1 MKGTYQIY
9 LFAATLLVAIG
20 FFIQRS
26 FGGPSSLYAT
36 ETDLGF
42 EWEVRHFD
50 EALFGGDS
58 LDMKELATY
67 FNPFFESNPIPNFW
81 KQERAN
87 TASRDHYSN
96 VQNLMDKSA
105 IANDLQAISARANAL
120 LGLPLPDQLFFYISG
135 IDLETPCLYF
145 PGAAQG
151 DLKYAF
157 VGLDNFLGAGY
168 PGYEGIPA
176 YQRDLL
182 RQSQLPVAYA
192 HALLATLS
200 LENFNDPTL
209 VAQMVYQGKIA
220 LATEALTGYSIETSE
235 VLGYRPEEWSFLET
249 SESNIWEV
257 MVREKMLFSTDMMV
271 RQRLAEPAP
280 FSKLGTAMDGDIP
293 GRVARYIGYKLVKSY
308 AENHRELSLK
318 EIIKIRDAQK
328 FLRDAQYKP

>member
-1 MKGTYQIY
+1 MKGVHQIY
-9 LFAATLLVAIG
+9 LFAAAVLIAA
-20 FFIQRS
+20 FYFIQR
-26 FGGPSSLYAT
+26 GGEKEGSL
-36 ETDLGF
+36 F
-42 EWEVRHFD
+42 EVRNDGQVDWQVHDFG
-50 EALFGGDS
+50 EVLFGRDS
-58 LDMKELATY
+58 LPWAEMQKVY
-67 FNPFFESNPIPNFW
+67 WPFVMNQ
-81 KQERAN
+81 QERFFWAN
-87 TASRDHYSN
+87 ERKNQVLIDHYTN
-96 VQNLMDKSA
+96 VQNLFDQNKVTETLA
-105 IANDLQAISARANAL
+105 KISANANEL
-120 LGLPLPDQLFFYISG
+120 LGVALPDELFYYISG
-135 IDLETPCLYF
+135 IDLENPCLYF
-145 PGAAQG
+145 LGGQ
-151 DLKYAF
+151 DSVIAF

-182 RQSQLPVAYA
+182 RQSQLPMAYA

>member
-9 LFAATLLVAIG
+9 LFAATLLVALG

-42 EWEVRHFD
+42 DWEVRHFD
-50 EALFGGDS
+50 EALFSGDS

-87 TASRDHYSN
+87 PTLRDHYSN

-120 LGLPLPDQLFFYISG
+120 LVLPLPDQLFFYISG

-168 PGYEGIPA
+168 PGYDGIPA

-257 MVREKMLFSTDMMV
+257 MVREKILFSTDMMV

>member
-26 FGGPSSLYAT
+26 FGGPSSLYPT

-42 EWEVRHFD
+42 DWEVRHFD

-87 TASRDHYSN
+87 PTLRDHYTN

-120 LGLPLPDQLFFYISG
+120 LGLPLPDLLFFYISG

-235 VLGYRPEEWSFLET
+235 VLGYHPEEWSFLET

-257 MVREKMLFSTDMMV
+257 MVREKILFSTDMMV

>member
-9 LFAATLLVAIG
+9 LFALTFVVAIG

-26 FGGPSSLYAT
+26 FNGLGSLYPV
-36 ETDLGF
+36 ENIENHSWDI
-42 EWEVRHFD
+42 RSFD

-58 LDMKELATY
+58 LNMEELTTY
-67 FNPFFESNPIPNFW
+67 FNPFFKSNPIPNFW

-87 TASRDHYSN
+87 PTLRDHYTN
-96 VQNLMDKSA
+96 VQNLMDKPA
-105 IANDLQAISARANAL
+105 IANDLQAISARANEL
-120 LGLPLPDQLFFYISG
+120 VGLPLPDQLFFYISG
-135 IDLETPCLYF
+135 IDLESPCIYF
-145 PGAAQG
+145 PGTTEN
-151 DLKYAF
+151 DTKYAF

-176 YQRDLL
+176 YQRVLL

-209 VAQMVYQGKIA
+209 VGQMVYHGKIA
-220 LATEALTGYSIETSE
+220 LATEALTGYSIATGE
-235 VLGYRPEEWSFLET
+235 VLGYGPEEWNFLE
-249 SESNIWEV
+249 SNESNIWEV
-257 MVREKMLFSTDMMV
+257 MVREKLLFSTDMMV
-271 RQRLAEPAP
+271 RQRLSEPAP

-308 AENHRELSLK
+308 AENHREMSLK